1 MKKFLLYIMVVAGMV
16 SMQSCLHDDKDLF
29 DESAAERLEKATEE
43 TKQILESS
51 ESGWAL
57 QYYLGEE
64 YEGGGCTYLVKF
76 KNGKADVSL
85 DWADPS
91 EVSHSSYDVIK
102 DQGPVLTFNTYN
114 ELMHYFAQPNS
125 DGTTNG
131 GDFEFMVM
139 NVTNDVID
147 LKGRTTGNK
156 MRLVRLPE
164 GTNWEDYLNSIS
176 EFEENMFGSYSL
188 MVDGK
193 KQGVLTF
200 DSNTRQFEYVSGDSV
215 DVTYPYCVTPNGVVM
230 PESLVGNARS
240 FTQVAGDMNLTAS
253 EAADG
258 KSVSLEPFFT
268 PDYILKAV
276 GSVSMPNDDAQ
287 SVQAR
292 VNKADVFTY
301 TTDADWLTVSADEN
315 GLTIKATANNEG
327 HPRVATVKV
336 TNENGEG
343 EFTVTQLEFA
353 KDVVGTYAL
362 SYYDAKGN
370 PAYQMFTVTTP
381 DAIDVPIVIGNTT
394 LHSTLKWNAETASFD
409 WNSFQY
415 MGSYQLKSGICYA
428 YNIFYT
434 VSSSYWSGLSNSI
447 IYSAPVS
454 YDEENGTY
462 AIFEG
467 KIVGEDIDKVYV
479 MACNANPPTATSGF
493 LGYLD
498 IIQVPALVKIAGLDG
513 TRSAAAKSVKQNK
526 MLKMLSPA
534 PSALQ
539 SNPKTVKK
547 LIK

>member
-16 SMQSCLHDDKDLF
+16 SLQSCLHDDKDLF
-29 DESAAERLEKATEE
+29 DESAAERLEQATED

-64 YEGGGCTYLVKF
+64 YSGAGCTYLVKF
-76 KNGKADVSL
+76 KDGKADVSL
-85 DWADPS
+85 DLADPS

-114 ELMHYFAQPNS
+114 ELMHKYAQPNTN
-125 DGTTNG
+125 GTTDG

-164 GTNWEDYLNSIS
+164 GTDWEAYLNSIS

-188 MVDGK
+188 MVDGNK
-193 KQGVLTF
+193 HGVLTF
-200 DSNTRQFEYVSGDSV
+200 DSDARQVEYVSGDSV
-215 DVTYPYCVTPNGVVM
+215 DVTYPYCVTPNGIVM
-230 PESLVGNARS
+230 PKSLVADACS
-240 FTQVAGDMNLTAS
+240 FTQAAGEVNLLAS
-253 EAADG
+253 DAADG
-258 KSVSLEPFFT
+258 RSVSLEPFFT

-276 GSVSMPNDDAQ
+276 GSVSLNDDAQ
-287 SVQAR
+287 SVQTKIKEA
-292 VNKADVFTY
+292 NVFSY

-315 GLTIKATANNEG
+315 GLTIKTTANNEG

-336 TNENGEG
+336 ANENGED

-362 SYYDAKGN
+362 SYYDAEGT
-370 PAYQMFTVTTP
+370 PTDQMFTVTSP
-381 DAIDVPIVIGNTT
+381 DGIDVPVVIGNTT
-394 LHSTLKWNAETASFD
+394 LHSTLTWNAETASFD
-409 WNSFQY
+409 WSSFQY
-415 MGSYQLKSGICYA
+415 MGTYQLKSGICYA

-434 VSSSYWSGLSNSI
+434 VSDSYCSGLSNSI
-447 IYSAPVS
+447 IYSAPIS
-454 YDEENGTY
+454 YDEEDGTY

-467 KIVGEDIDKVYV
+467 QIAGEDIDKVYV
-479 MACNANPPTATSGF
+479 VVCNANPPTATSGI
-493 LGYLD
+493 LGYLE
-498 IIQVPALVKIAGLDG
+498 IMRVPALVKIEDSDG
-513 TRSAAAKSVKQNK
+513 TRSAAAKSAKQNN
-526 MLKMLSPA
+526 MLKMLRPA
-534 PSALQ
+534 PSVLR
-539 SNPKTVKK
+539 SNPRTAKK